1 MKKIYL
7 RWRNRMLTWVFIS
20 MPCFGFAQATHFQ
33 FGNSMRNNQLSHYY
47 KMLSWDDS
55 PYKESAYW
63 MTSSGGSVVEFMNWR
78 MVFPPGY
85 QQTGGTKYPM
95 IIMLHGAGES
105 GRVWTGNYSYTP
117 SDPEYDNNDL
127 NLRWGGQEHLQAV
140 NTSPS
145 NSRAFPGI
153 VVFPQVSYNGAWG
166 NTWNN
171 GVLSTNG
178 RMAAGIVEYMIK
190 NYNVDQYRV
199 YIHGLSAGAKGVWDV
214 ATKRPDLFAAMLPM
228 SGVGSDIDIQ
238 TDVVLTMP
246 LWLFQGGQDTDP
258 SEGWAQQWID
268 KLKSKGGNPRF
279 TVYWNLGH
287 NVWTTAYQEPDFFSW
302 MRAQDKRNIYVFGG
316 TTTLASN
323 PSIKLGF
330 SAGFLSYQWMVDGV
344 DIAGATSRYF
354 TATQP
359 GAYQVRFTRQIDG
372 VTDVS
377 FPTQI
382 TQDQPPPPPPPPPTN
397 GVSYNYYEYS
407 GSLSGGL
414 SSFDFS
420 QVPKASGSINN
431 FNLNPRARNDHY
443 VLSFDG
449 YLQIDNAGT
458 YRFYTNSD
466 DGSRLY
472 INNTL
477 IVNNDGW
484 HAPTV
489 RSGTYTF
496 STTGKYAIRVTY
508 FQETGGQTLVVRYN
522 RGTGNNYSSASAI
535 PDNKLFLDNS
545 NSSGR
550 LASTAL
556 ANEADSTAVNTG
568 VQSSEIKA
576 FPNPFKGILYISVPD
591 VRAQPAVKLYDLT
604 SSNLVRSLQ
613 VQPQENLLTLDLYDL
628 PNGYYVLAVDEKKFR
643 VVKTD

>member
-1 MKKIYL
+1 
-7 RWRNRMLTWVFIS
+7 MLTW
-20 MPCFGFAQATHFQ
+20 
-33 FGNSMRNNQLSHYY
+33 N
-47 KMLSWDDS
+47 DS
-55 PYKESAYW
+55 PYKESTYW
-63 MTSSGGSVVEFMNWR
+63 MTSSGGSVIEFMNWR
-78 MVFPPGY
+78 MVLPPGY
-85 QQTGGTKYPM
+85 NPTGAKYPM

-145 NSRAFPGI
+145 NTRAFPGI

-166 NTWNN
+166 SAWNS
-171 GVLSTNG
+171 GVLTPNG
-178 RMAAGIVEYMIK
+178 RMAAGIVEYMIN
-190 NYNVDQYRV
+190 NYNVNPYQI

-214 ATKRPDLFAAMLPM
+214 ASKRPDLFAAMLPM

-238 TDVVLTMP
+238 TDVLLTMP
-246 LWLFQGGQDTDP
+246 LWLFQGGQDTNP

-279 TVYWNLGH
+279 TVYWNLDHG
-287 NVWTTAYQEPDFFSW
+287 VWNTAYQEPDFFSW

-316 TTTLASN
+316 STTLASN

-330 SAGFLSYQWMVDGV
+330 SEGFLSYQWLYNGV
-344 DIAGATSRYF
+344 EIAGATSRYY
-354 TATQP
+354 TATLP
-359 GAYQVRFTRQIDG
+359 GAYQVRFTRKTDG

-382 TQDQPPPPPPPPPTN
+382 TQDQPPPPPPPPATN
-397 GVSYNYYEYS
+397 GVTYNYYEYS
-407 GSLSGGL
+407 GSLPGGL
-414 SSFDFS
+414 ASFNFN
-420 QVPKASGSINN
+420 QTPKASGTTNN
-431 FNLNPRARNDHY
+431 FNINPRKRDTKY

-458 YRFYTNSD
+458 YRFYTSSD

-477 IVNNDGW
+477 IVDNDGW
-484 HAPTV
+484 HAATV
-489 RSGTYTF
+489 RSGTYNF
-496 STTGKYAIRVTY
+496 SSAGKYAIRVTY
-508 FQETGGQTLVVRYN
+508 FQEGGGQSLAVRYN
-522 RGTGNNYSSASAI
+522 AGTGNNYSLASAI
-535 PDNKLFLDNS
+535 PDNKLFEDNS

-550 LASTAL
+550 IASTTP
-556 ANEADSTAVNTG
+556 ADQNTIESTHL
-568 VQSSEIKA
+568 SSEMVA
-576 FPNPFKGILYISVPD
+576 FPNPFKGILYVSMPD
-591 VRAQPAVKLYDLT
+591 IRTQPVVKLYDLT
-604 SSNLVRSLQ
+604 SSNLVRTIQ
-613 VQPQENLLTLDLYDL
+613 AQPQENLLTLDLYDL

-643 VVKTD
+643 LVKTD